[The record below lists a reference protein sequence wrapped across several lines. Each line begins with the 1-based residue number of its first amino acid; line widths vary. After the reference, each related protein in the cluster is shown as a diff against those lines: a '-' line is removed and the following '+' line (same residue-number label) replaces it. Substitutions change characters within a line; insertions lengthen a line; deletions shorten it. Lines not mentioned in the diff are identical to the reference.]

1 MKKIL
6 TLIAGVCIAISSVAQ
21 SSSYSGWPAN
31 YGGVMFQSFYWDSY
45 QDTQWTNLTSQADTL
60 AKYFDLVWVPQ
71 SGYCNSLTNQMG
83 YADIWW
89 FNQKSAFGTADQLKT
104 MISTFKS
111 KGLGTIADVVIN
123 HKNGNT
129 NWCDF
134 PTETWQGHGTLTW
147 SLADIC
153 SNDDGGKTKA
163 AGYNVTG
170 AADTG
175 DDFDGC
181 RDLDHTSANVQ
192 KNIKLYLHFLLE
204 EMGYTGFRYDMV
216 KGYAPKY
223 TKLYN
228 EDAQPAFSVGEYW
241 DGTASKVESWIYN
254 TGKTSA
260 AFDFPMKY
268 LIKSAFG
275 GDWSKLSNYASSSVA
290 GNSSWAQYAVTF
302 VDNHD
307 TGEPASNA
315 DPQRANVAAANAFIL
330 AMPGTPC
337 VWISHWKKY
346 KTIIKKC
353 ILARKLAGVTNTSE
367 IDASETGTTYGGFTL
382 TVKGKNGNVKLLLGG
397 STAPTTGYQ
406 LACEGDN
413 FKYYVSDGLDISGIN
428 SITDEP
434 AKTHEIPSFCTVAD
448 GEVCAFFEVPSTWG
462 NVSKINC
469 WAWDSKGNYTGN
481 KWPGKTCTYLGT
493 TTKGNKVYKWTWDRS
508 YVSAS
513 GATASVPTYIIFS
526 ANSGSPQQDDM
537 TFKNGNYYGLSEVYG
552 NVIENTN
559 GISTVTRTP
568 DGTSEAWYSISGTRF
583 SNKPTQKG
591 LYIHN
596 GKKIVIR

>member
-1 MKKIL
+1 MAKL
-6 TLIAGVCIAISSVAQ
+6 PSSL
-21 SSSYSGWPAN
+21 SRSG
-31 YGGVMFQSFYWDSY
+31 
-45 QDTQWTNLTSQADTL
+45 
-60 AKYFDLVWVPQ
+60 K
-71 SGYCNSLTNQMG
+71 
-83 YADIWW
+83 
-89 FNQKSAFGTADQLKT
+89 
-104 MISTFKS
+104 
-111 KGLGTIADVVIN
+111 
-123 HKNGNT
+123 
-129 NWCDF
+129 
-134 PTETWQGHGTLTW
+134 
-147 SLADIC
+147 
-153 SNDDGGKTKA
+153 
-163 AGYNVTG
+163 
-170 AADTG
+170 
-175 DDFDGC
+175 
-181 RDLDHTSANVQ
+181 R
-192 KNIKLYLHFLLE
+192 
-204 EMGYTGFRYDMV
+204 
-216 KGYAPKY
+216 
-223 TKLYN
+223 
-228 EDAQPAFSVGEYW
+228 
-241 DGTASKVESWIYN
+241 
-254 TGKTSA
+254 
-260 AFDFPMKY
+260 
-268 LIKSAFG
+268 
-275 GDWSKLSNYASSSVA
+275 
-290 GNSSWAQYAVTF
+290 
-302 VDNHD
+302 
-307 TGEPASNA
+307 
-315 DPQRANVAAANAFIL
+315 
-330 AMPGTPC
+330 
-337 VWISHWKKY
+337 
-346 KTIIKKC
+346 
-353 ILARKLAGVTNTSE
+353 
-367 IDASETGTTYGGFTL
+367 
-382 TVKGKNGNVKLLLGG
+382 NVKLLIGG

-434 AKTHEIPSFCTVAD
+434 AETHEIPSFCTVAD